1 MAIAKIE
8 PSGCCEFH
16 GNVQARLAFYLE
28 PDDARYDERH
38 YLMPI
43 IPLTG
48 YPGEVDAR
56 GSPINQADYD
66 AWIESLPKKWIL
78 APFHN
83 HFLYLPPDVTED
95 IIIAKANFHLPNFY
109 AAWLQELDKIK
120 GGMKKGWATETRAR
134 PTRYDKVDPELYAIR
149 KPQCLEKAELIKAL
163 AIEVKRKEGGQL
175 FPATAIDIGSP
186 AIDRITQNGRM
197 TQIVKDNPANDTGAI
212 SIVEIYGKT
221 DLSDCEVANFY
232 TTDTNAFSTRDSET
246 LGIIAGGSKQTVS
259 GLDMDVE
266 TGDYIGI
273 YFSGVEELIEGN
285 TSGYDGFW
293 YKGGDNIPC
302 ISAIFTFYANGTL
315 SLYGTGATPGWSGKV
330 SGVTNPAKVMGVDV
344 ANINKVKGVASA

>member
-8 PSGCCEFH
+8 PTGCEEWH
-16 GNVQARLAFYLE
+16 GNVKVRLAFYLE

-38 YLMPI
+38 YLVPI
-43 IPLTG
+43 IPPEG
-48 YPGEVDAR
+48 YPGEVDVR
-56 GSPINQADYD
+56 GNPIDRADYD
-66 AWIESLPKKWIL
+66 AWIESLPKEWVL

-109 AAWLQELDKIK
+109 AAWLQELDKVK

-149 KPQCLEKAELIKAL
+149 KPQCLEKAQLIKAL

-186 AIDRITQNGRM
+186 AIHREEQNGTM

-212 SIVEIYGKT
+212 TSVEIYGKT
-221 DLSDCEVANFY
+221 DLSDCEAATFY
-232 TTDTNAFSTRDSET
+232 TTDTNDFSTRDSET
-246 LGIIAGGSKQTVS
+246 LGTIAGGSKQTVS
-259 GLDMDVE
+259 GLDMDVV
-266 TGDYIGI
+266 TGDYLGT
-273 YFSGVEELIEGN
+273 YFSGVVEQIEGD
-285 TSGYDGFW
+285 TSGYAGIW
-293 YKGGDNIPC
+293 IKGGDNIPC
-302 ISAIFTFYANGTL
+302 TSATFTFYANYTL

-344 ANINKVKGVASA
+344 ANIAKVKGVASA